1 MEPEANRSNKTT
13 ERENTVVELGT
24 QEVCQLKEEW
34 TTESDDTITQEEDQQ
49 NTDDCEEIEYE
60 R

>member
-1 MEPEANRSNKTT
+1 MEPEAYRSNKTT
-13 ERENTVVELGT
+13 KRENTVVELGT
-24 QEVCQLKEEW
+24 EEVRQLKEEW

-49 NTDDCEEIEYE
+49 NTDDSEEIEYE